1 MLYGLLKQ
9 EKDGLFGPISTVTVN
24 DNGIEGLDRIIRSN
38 RISPDI
44 ITDYTRVALRGRL
57 EVLQGYS
64 GSKEQYKEIQKQ
76 YLQIINLSKQVY
88 DMVIVDIDRKLDNK
102 TKIELINQTDVIVA
116 MTTQKLDNLEKL
128 QRAIADGSLLKKE
141 NTIITLGKYDEK
153 SRFNMKNISRNIIR
167 MKDMVN
173 TVPYNSVL
181 FDDTQEG
188 KIIDMF
194 IRFLS
199 LTDKDENTFFVD
211 EIKRLKET
219 IDQKEKLVKQMG
231 K

>member
-1 MLYGLLKQ
+1 MLYGLLRR
-9 EKDGLFGPISTVTVN
+9 EKGGLFGPISTVTVN

-38 RISPDI
+38 RISPSI
-44 ITDYTRVALRGRL
+44 ITDYTRVALKGRL

-64 GSKEQYKEIQKQ
+64 GAKEQYKEIQKQ

-102 TKIELINQTDVIVA
+102 IKLELLNQTDIVVA
-116 MTTQKLDNLEKL
+116 MTTQKLDNLENL
-128 QRAIADGSLLKKE
+128 QRAIADGSVLKKD
-141 NTIITLGKYDEK
+141 NTIITLGRYDEK
-153 SRFNMKNISRNIIR
+153 SKFNSKNISRNIIR
-167 MKDMVN
+167 MKEIVN
-173 TVPYNSVL
+173 TIPYNTVL
-181 FDDTQEG
+181 FEDTQEG

-219 IDQKEKLVKQMG
+219 IEQKEKMIRQMG